1 MEIHSIGFT
10 KHSAGEFFGK
20 LRAARIDRLID
31 VRLNNV
37 SQLAGFA
44 KRADLEFFLQEICGA
59 RYIHESALAPTKD
72 LLDGYKKGSMAWSEY
87 EDRFLTLMQER
98 RIEHVLDPTIFEGRP
113 VLLCSEHEPEHCHR
127 RLVIEYLGGH
137 WNDVVAVH
145 L

>member
-20 LRAARIDRLID
+20 LRAARTDRLID

-44 KRADLEFFLQEICGA
+44 KRADLEFFLEEICGA

-87 EDRFLTLMQER
+87 EDRFLTLMQ
-98 RIEHVLDPTIFEGRP
+98 VLCGNKREPMGTR
-113 VLLCSEHEPEHCHR
+113 VLEMLQQTRTPAENR
-127 RLVIEYLGGH
+127 
-137 WNDVVAVH
+137 D
-145 L
+145 